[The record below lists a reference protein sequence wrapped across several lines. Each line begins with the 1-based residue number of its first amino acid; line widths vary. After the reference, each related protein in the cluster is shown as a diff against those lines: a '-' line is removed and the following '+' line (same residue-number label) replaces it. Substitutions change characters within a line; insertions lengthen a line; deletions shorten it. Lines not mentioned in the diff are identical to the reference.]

1 MIANTQ
7 ELFSFICGQMDKLDK
22 DDITVEKA
30 SAQAKLAKQA
40 TNVLNYELKRTV
52 VELQL
57 KQIDGSINPRLR
69 DIESAAIKS

>member
-30 SAQAKLAKQA
+30 SAQAKLAEQA

-57 KQIDGSINPRLR
+57 KQIDGSINPQLR

>member
-30 SAQAKLAKQA
+30 STQAKLAKQA

-57 KQIDGSINPRLR
+57 KQIDGSINPQLR